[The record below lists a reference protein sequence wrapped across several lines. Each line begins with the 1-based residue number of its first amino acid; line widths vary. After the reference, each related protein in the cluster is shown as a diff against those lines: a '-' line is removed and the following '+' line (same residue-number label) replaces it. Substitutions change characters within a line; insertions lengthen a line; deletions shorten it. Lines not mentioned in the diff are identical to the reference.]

1 MAGTVQLPGVQ
12 MVLWNPPPAAQSW
25 KFPVGQPDLS
35 CCLPPHPESSPNPGV
50 GVKCKVSVPEAPSW
64 AAQAIGGCVCV
75 CVCVVV
81 PDSHGHSTDSL
92 NWFNLGFEQ
101 MIPWSGCVPFLAR
114 QGRPGRWPRLTFQ
127 DRALRPTLIPWPSFL
142 ALERFLSTI
151 FRAAPLR
158 P

>member
-64 AAQAIGGCVCV
+64 AAQAIGVCLCMYLQMGV
-75 CVCVVV
+75 C
-81 PDSHGHSTDSL
+81 GG
-92 NWFNLGFEQ
+92 GFTCLVF
-101 MIPWSGCVPFLAR
+101 MNS
-114 QGRPGRWPRLTFQ
+114 
-127 DRALRPTLIPWPSFL
+127 
-142 ALERFLSTI
+142 
-151 FRAAPLR
+151 
-158 P
+158 